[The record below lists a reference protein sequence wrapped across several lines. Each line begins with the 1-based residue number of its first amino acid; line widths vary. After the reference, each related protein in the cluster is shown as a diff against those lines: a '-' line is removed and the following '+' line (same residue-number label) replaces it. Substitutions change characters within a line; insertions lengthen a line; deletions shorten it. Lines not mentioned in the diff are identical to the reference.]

1 MGAVMKTENGEMLM
15 KRNNQKGS
23 ALIFALIL
31 LLVLSAMA
39 GSLMF
44 LSKSETFSSMNYR
57 MMTQARYGAEAGVN
71 ATANFIMN
79 TYVPPVAVPAG
90 SQTFP
95 GFNTNTYP
103 VTDAG
108 GNPIFLSTLST
119 QPANY
124 PGNAQA
130 AFTNAMNV
138 NQPLQAGANTVNYS
152 ASAQLMSMISI
163 TPFGTTTPTTI
174 QTWQITAHGDITN
187 VRNAEAE
194 VVTTLE
200 RYISP
205 TFAYAA
211 FADGA
216 GCGQLS
222 FTGNG
227 TTNSYDSA
235 GLIPN
240 GGTINPGATG
250 GSIPLNGF
258 GGNVGTNGNETDS
271 GSNVQINGSLSTPNA
286 GFGVCSAGNITA
298 FSGKSLSQVT
308 QGTIQL
314 PQAVTFPTPS
324 IYPPGPTNISATATI
339 SPTSA
344 QCTPAVA
351 PPGACGLGDII
362 LSGGNVIT
370 LTPGVYNINSISLTG
385 NAQLVIAPYPAG
397 TPNAGQ
403 YGPVV
408 INVAGNNNTMPID
421 LEGNGI
427 GNPTFNPAELQFTYA
442 GTGLIKIAGNGA
454 SAAVVYSPNA
464 TADFKGNG
472 QFFGSVIA
480 NQLTDV
486 GNGAIYY
493 DMHLKKSLFTV
504 GNYVLNS
511 FTWNKY

>member
-1 MGAVMKTENGEMLM
+1 MKIENGETLM
-15 KRNNQKGS
+15 KRNHQRGS
-23 ALIFALIL
+23 ALIFDLIL

-44 LSKSETFSSMNYR
+44 LSKSETWSSVNSR
-57 MMTQARYGAEAGVN
+57 MMTAARYGAEAGVN
-71 ATANFIMN
+71 AAANFIMN

-90 SQTFP
+90 TQTFP

-103 VTDAG
+103 VTDAA

-119 QPANY
+119 QAANY
-124 PGNAQA
+124 PGGMQA
-130 AFTNAMNV
+130 AFSQAMNAT
-138 NQPLQAGANTVNYS
+138 QPLQAGANQVNYS
-152 ASAQLMSMISI
+152 ASAQLMSMVSI

-205 TFAYAA
+205 AFAYAA
-211 FADGA
+211 FADGN
-216 GCGQLS
+216 GCAQLS

-235 GLIPN
+235 GLVPN

-250 GSIPLNGF
+250 GSIPMNGF
-258 GGNVGTNGNETDS
+258 GGNVGTNGNESDS

-286 GFGVCSAGNITA
+286 GFGICSAGNITA

-308 QGTIQL
+308 GGMIQL
-314 PQAVTFPTPS
+314 PQAITFPTPS
-324 IYPPGPTNISATATI
+324 IYPPGPTNISNTATI
-339 SPTSA
+339 SPSSA

-351 PPGACGLGDII
+351 PPGACGLGDIS
-362 LSGGNVIT
+362 LSGGNILT

-385 NAQLVIAPYPAG
+385 SAQLVVAPDPV
-397 TPNAGQ
+397 TGQ
-403 YGPVV
+403 YGPIV

-427 GNPTFNPAELQFTYA
+427 ANPTFNPAELQFTYA

-454 SAAVVYSPNA
+454 SAAVVYAPNS

>member
-1 MGAVMKTENGEMLM
+1 M
-15 KRNNQKGS
+15 KRNHQRGS

-44 LSKSETFSSMNYR
+44 LSRSETWSSMNYR

-79 TYVPPVAVPAG
+79 AYVPPADLSGTAG
-90 SQTFP
+90 LQNFP
-95 GFNTNTYP
+95 GFNVNTYP
-103 VTDAG
+103 VTDAA
-108 GNPIFLSTLST
+108 GNPIFLSTLNG
-119 QPANY
+119 QAANY
-124 PGNAQA
+124 PGPAQA
-130 AFTNAMNV
+130 AFVNAMNA

-152 ASAQLMSMISI
+152 ASAQLMTMIST
-163 TPFGTTTPTTI
+163 TPFGTTTPVTI
-174 QTWQITAHGDITN
+174 QTWKITAHGDIAN

-205 TFAYAA
+205 AFGYAA

-240 GGTINPGATG
+240 GGAINPGANG
-250 GSIPLNGF
+250 AGIPLNGF
-258 GGNVGTNGNETDS
+258 GGNVGTNGNESDS
-271 GSNVQINGSLSTPNA
+271 GANVQINGSLSTPNS
-286 GFGVCSAGNITA
+286 GTGVCGAGNVTA
-298 FSGKSLSQVT
+298 FSGNVNQVTGGFIQLSQ
-308 QGTIQL
+308 
-314 PQAVTFPTPS
+314 PVTFPPPAT
-324 IYPPGPTNISATATI
+324 YPPGATNINATATI
-339 SPTSA
+339 SPGSA

-351 PPGACGLGDII
+351 PAGACGLGDIS
-362 LSGGNVIT
+362 LSGNKVLT
-370 LTPGVYNINSISLTG
+370 LTPGVYNINSISITG
-385 NAQLVIAPYPAG
+385 NGQLLVAPYPAG
-397 TPNAGQ
+397 SPNAGQ

-408 INVAGNNNTMPID
+408 INVAGNNNATPID

-427 GNPTFNPAELQFTYA
+427 GNPTFNPSDLQITYA
-442 GTGLIKIAGNGA
+442 GNGQMKIAGNGA
-454 SAAVVYSPNA
+454 SAAVVYAPNA
-464 TADFKGNG
+464 TASFKGNG
-472 QFFGSVIA
+472 TFYGSVIA

-486 GNGAIYY
+486 GNGAVYY